1 MRFAAAPGTGEGLG
15 AHARPRGGAVSTRS
29 RGRAGSV
36 PGVAGCGRTEDP
48 AGPAG
53 ARTGSGA
60 GVQTGCAF
68 SWPWVLRRA
77 ATLGS
82 GLDAW
87 PPWTRASS
95 ERANSG
101 GQRRLSLRTV
111 WPGAVRRLLESDQA
125 RSCGEQTGPPYPRP
139 TSPSRPVGSQRLWF
153 GEPACGHRSYTRVG
167 PPCELAACPP
177 HRRPWGREPG
187 SLLPTKQR
195 YLAHSALGNISC
207 NEPWKLC
214 TGRHRGRLCS
224 PREWQPPECAV
235 DNRSNCAWQP
245 FSLVV
250 YCPFRAEAP
259 LGTQVGHAA
268 PYFLL

>member
-125 RSCGEQTGPPYPRP
+125 QSCGEQTGPPYPRP

-167 PPCELAACPP
+167 PRASWQHVHLTEGRGEENRALSCPRSSAIWHTVRLETFHPMNHGNCVLGATEGASAA
-177 HRRPWGREPG
+177 HVNG
-187 SLLPTKQR
+187 SL
-195 YLAHSALGNISC
+195 
-207 NEPWKLC
+207 
-214 TGRHRGRLCS
+214 
-224 PREWQPPECAV
+224 
-235 DNRSNCAWQP
+235 RSVQW
-245 FSLVV
+245 
-250 YCPFRAEAP
+250 
-259 LGTQVGHAA
+259 TT
-268 PYFLL
+268 